1 MTGWHIGARA
11 QHAPS
16 NADHSPSLTHLEGF
30 VAKEVDLIKLLSHIP
45 KAVRLVPAL
54 WECGVGVVTWLFNWA
69 LLMIPGGRSEKKAAL
84 PFPWDIQSQL
94 APLVICAG
102 SLYLNQSTP
111 ILINAH
117 PLNLGATTLTG
128 QGHVHSYL
136 WKHIK
141 GNLTPDGIGEV
152 QVCKLLL
159 QYLEELCPE
168 QVSHGSMWTREGS
181 WDKECTAG
189 QRVHHA
195 LAGHVLRHSPDAVLE
210 VVNLKGV
217 PLLLGAVASN
227 GRYIQHAFTE
237 FDEGATLYWQ
247 LDAWEGRR
255 RLG

>member
-1 MTGWHIGARA
+1 MH
-11 QHAPS
+11 
-16 NADHSPSLTHLEGF
+16 THL
-30 VAKEVDLIKLLSHIP
+30 DQ
-45 KAVRLVPAL
+45 R
-54 WECGVGVVTWLFNWA
+54 
-69 LLMIPGGRSEKKAAL
+69 
-84 PFPWDIQSQL
+84 
-94 APLVICAG
+94 
-102 SLYLNQSTP
+102 TP

-117 PLNLGATTLTG
+117 PLNLGATTSTG
-128 QGHVHSYL
+128 QVYVHSYL

-168 QVSHGSMWTREGS
+168 KVSHGSMWTREGS

-195 LAGHVLRHSPDAVLE
+195 LAGHVLRHSPDAMLE
-210 VVNLKGV
+210 VVHLEGV
-217 PLLLGAVASN
+217 PLLLAAVASN

-247 LDAWEGRR
+247 LDAWEERR
-255 RLG
+255 RLGGLAAACAADRVTSVPDVKMCTTAHQFWPTGRSFPHLKDTAA